1 MAEIPGFGTFTLD
14 ERLGWLV
21 GDTRLEVPG
30 LGVLGTVVVDDPE
43 ADLAEVAAVLRRLT
57 GLPPEFRATLTP
69 FLWAY
74 YSDVAAEWRFSDPL
88 SRPEDVWSQVE
99 IGDELHVVRHGDDWY
114 VDIESSCDWE
124 PEHGLQVVLRDGDT
138 LTKIGPYDGHPPPP
152 RHGRGLPRRRARG
165 RSVRAPGLVASAQ
178 TCGSTSAAMSRR
190 WSRSPRSSICR

>member
-1 MAEIPGFGTFTLD
+1 MAEIPGFGTCTLD

-30 LGVLGTVVVDDPE
+30 LGVVGTVVIDDPE
-43 ADLAEVAAVLRRLT
+43 ADLTEVAAVLRRLT
-57 GLPPEFRATLTP
+57 GLPPQFRATLTP

-74 YSDVAAEWRFSDPL
+74 YSDVAAEWRASDPL
-88 SRPEDVWSQVE
+88 HRPEDVWSQVE

-138 LTKIGPYDGHPPPP
+138 LTKIGPYDGHH
-152 RHGRGLPRRRARG
+152 RHLGTDEVYPDAGRADGPSARPGWWRRLRRAGAPRRR
-165 RSVRAPGLVASAQ
+165 
-178 TCGSTSAAMSRR
+178 
-190 WSRSPRSSICR
+190 